1 MAAGKTWVDESLA
14 DWPEND
20 FRIFVGNLG
29 QEIDDVALLQHF
41 QSKYPSATMA
51 KVVKETTSQKS
62 KGYGF
67 VSFGQPLDCA
77 RAIRQ
82 EDQSWLGSRPI
93 RVKRSDWQDRNRS
106 TVHKK
111 QRQQKKQQ
119 RKRGGGGNNRYY

>member
-1 MAAGKTWVDESLA
+1 MAAGKSWVDESLS
-14 DWPEND
+14 DWPQND

-29 QEIDDVALLQHF
+29 QEIDDAMLLQHF

-51 KVVKETTSQKS
+51 KVVQEPSNQKS

-82 EDQSWLGSRPI
+82 EDQAWLGSRPI
-93 RVKRSDWQDRNRS
+93 KVKRSDWQDRNKAKVQKRF
-106 TVHKK
+106 
-111 QRQQKKQQ
+111 RNEKKQQ
-119 RKRGGGGNNRYY
+119 QRKMGGNRYY